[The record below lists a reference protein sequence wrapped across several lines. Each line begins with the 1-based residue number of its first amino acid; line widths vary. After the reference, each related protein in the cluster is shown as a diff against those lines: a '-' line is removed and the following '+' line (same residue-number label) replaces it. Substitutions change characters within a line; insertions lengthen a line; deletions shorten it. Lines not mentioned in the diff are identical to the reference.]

1 MKTLKRTAFA
11 LAAVTA
17 LTSLFSLAACGEAQK
32 NRITLSVWTY
42 YNNQQDSAFR
52 RIINEFNDTVGKE
65 KAIYV
70 TSSSY
75 SNPTKIAEEV
85 EKNAKKELPEI
96 FQLYSDDLK
105 KIDDAYQNIASLD
118 GYFTQAEKDLYV
130 DNFFSEG
137 YINGGLKLVPT
148 AKSTELFMMNKTDW
162 DVFAEDYNKSASEE
176 AKVSLEDLSTVEG
189 IATTAEKYY
198 LWSGG
203 DDGGKAFFGRDAYAN
218 FFLTSARSLGH
229 TIFEKDGEKIGL
241 NTDRETFK
249 KIYDNFYVPY
259 VKGYFYAKDRF
270 RSDDVKTGDLL
281 AYVGSTSSA
290 GYFPSSV
297 QESDTVSHAI
307 ETYVTPV
314 PVFAGGQKV
323 AIQQGAGFAVK
334 KSDKAT
340 EAAAV
345 EFLKYLS
352 TGGLDLSVSLSYM
365 PVTKADYKAGN
376 AEKMQTA
383 VIEDA
388 WTQYLKKEE
397 KTEADFTAEK
407 AQEIKDGYRVSKK
420 GNLDTYE
427 VAYKTIKEY
436 ELWASIPFAQSS
448 DARKLLEYALAGTI
462 SAKDELELAEMVKN
476 LKNATA
482 LAALVEAR
490 VESGERRSEA
500 AADELSKYGFDDWYA
515 ELTSILSNL
524 LKG

>member
-1 MKTLKRTAFA
+1 M
-11 LAAVTA
+11 
-17 LTSLFSLAACGEAQK
+17 
-32 NRITLSVWTY
+32 
-42 YNNQQDSAFR
+42 
-52 RIINEFNDTVGKE
+52 
-65 KAIYV
+65 

-75 SNPTKIAEEV
+75 SNSTKIAEEV

-176 AKVSLEDLSTVEG
+176 TKVSLEDLSTVEG
-189 IATTAEKYY
+189 IAATAEKYY

-229 TIFEKDGEKIGL
+229 TIFEKDGEKIEL

-307 ETYVTPV
+307 ETYVPPV

-340 EAAAV
+340 EAAAGRPAGAKCG
-345 EFLKYLS
+345 ESSS
-352 TGGLDLSVSLSYM
+352 TTENARSASSTTSPLLTVKRKPSSSSATSTPSAASTIAGPFRKSSPNCSK
-365 PVTKADYKAGN
+365 TAD
-376 AEKMQTA
+376 
-383 VIEDA
+383 
-388 WTQYLKKEE
+388 
-397 KTEADFTAEK
+397 
-407 AQEIKDGYRVSKK
+407 S
-420 GNLDTYE
+420 
-427 VAYKTIKEY
+427 
-436 ELWASIPFAQSS
+436 AS
-448 DARKLLEYALAGTI
+448 ARL
-462 SAKDELELAEMVKN
+462 
-476 LKNATA
+476 
-482 LAALVEAR
+482 
-490 VESGERRSEA
+490 
-500 AADELSKYGFDDWYA
+500 
-515 ELTSILSNL
+515 
-524 LKG
+524 

>member
-1 MKTLKRTAFA
+1 M
-11 LAAVTA
+11 
-17 LTSLFSLAACGEAQK
+17 
-32 NRITLSVWTY
+32 
-42 YNNQQDSAFR
+42 
-52 RIINEFNDTVGKE
+52 
-65 KAIYV
+65 
-70 TSSSY
+70 
-75 SNPTKIAEEV
+75 
-85 EKNAKKELPEI
+85 
-96 FQLYSDDLK
+96 
-105 KIDDAYQNIASLD
+105 
-118 GYFTQAEKDLYV
+118 
-130 DNFFSEG
+130 
-137 YINGGLKLVPT
+137 
-148 AKSTELFMMNKTDW
+148 
-162 DVFAEDYNKSASEE
+162 
-176 AKVSLEDLSTVEG
+176 EG
-189 IATTAEKYY
+189 IAATAEKYY

-388 WTQYLKKEE
+388 WTQYLKKRR
-397 KTEADFTAEK
+397 
-407 AQEIKDGYRVSKK
+407 KDRSGLHRGKGAGNQRRLSRLQK
-420 GNLDTYE
+420 GNSRHL
-427 VAYKTIKEY
+427 
-436 ELWASIPFAQSS
+436 
-448 DARKLLEYALAGTI
+448 
-462 SAKDELELAEMVKN
+462 
-476 LKNATA
+476 
-482 LAALVEAR
+482 
-490 VESGERRSEA
+490 
-500 AADELSKYGFDDWYA
+500 
-515 ELTSILSNL
+515 
-524 LKG
+524 

>member
-189 IATTAEKYY
+189 IAATAEKYY

-218 FFLTSARSLGH
+218 FFLTSARSLGN
-229 TIFEKDGEKIGL
+229 TLFEKRGDKIEL
-241 NTDRETFK
+241 NTDRNTFK

-297 QESDTVSHAI
+297 QESDTASHTI
-307 ETYVTPV
+307 EAYVAPV

-340 EAAAV
+340 EATAGRPAGAKCGESSSTTENARSASSTTSPLLTVKRKPSSSSATSTPSAA
-345 EFLKYLS
+345 S
-352 TGGLDLSVSLSYM
+352 TIAGPFRKSSPNCSK
-365 PVTKADYKAGN
+365 TAD
-376 AEKMQTA
+376 
-383 VIEDA
+383 
-388 WTQYLKKEE
+388 
-397 KTEADFTAEK
+397 
-407 AQEIKDGYRVSKK
+407 S
-420 GNLDTYE
+420 
-427 VAYKTIKEY
+427 
-436 ELWASIPFAQSS
+436 AS
-448 DARKLLEYALAGTI
+448 ARL
-462 SAKDELELAEMVKN
+462 
-476 LKNATA
+476 
-482 LAALVEAR
+482 
-490 VESGERRSEA
+490 
-500 AADELSKYGFDDWYA
+500 
-515 ELTSILSNL
+515 
-524 LKG
+524 